1 MIFLGYDAYHNVFEI
16 LRRYSDK
23 KLSFADAFL
32 INTSES
38 YKINNLASYDERSF
52 AGIIKNIIGKNYAKT
67 LKDDEVERIMK
78 LQAQNSS

>member
-38 YKINNLASYDERSF
+38 YKINNLASYD
-52 AGIIKNIIGKNYAKT
+52 
-67 LKDDEVERIMK
+67 
-78 LQAQNSS
+78 